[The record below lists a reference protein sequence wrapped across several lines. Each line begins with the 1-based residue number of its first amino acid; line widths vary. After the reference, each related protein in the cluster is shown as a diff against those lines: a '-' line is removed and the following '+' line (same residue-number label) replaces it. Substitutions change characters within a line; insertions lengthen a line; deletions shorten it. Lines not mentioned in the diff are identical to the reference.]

1 MAPRTRNWKALE
13 MPDFAGRDYHLSVS
27 GEVEV
32 SATNKTPHLT
42 QHAPQGFNPRVLL
55 LDLTIRT
62 DGGFGADVMT
72 WKAVSL
78 RQSTSGNQYDEV
90 DILFDG
96 DVIERIKVDHP
107 KTAAATKKP
116 AKKTAKKT
124 AKKAA
129 KKAVKKTAKKAAKK
143 KTVKKTKKKAK
154 KAAKKAAKK
163 KRV

>member
-42 QHAPQGFNPRVLL
+42 QHAPQGFNPRILL

-62 DGGFGADVMT
+62 DGGMGADVMT
-72 WKAVSL
+72 WKQVTL
-78 RQSTSGNQYDEV
+78 RQSTNGNQYDEV

-96 DVIERIKVDHP
+96 EVIERNKVDQP

-116 AKKTAKKT
+116 AKKAT
-124 AKKAA
+124 

-143 KTVKKTKKKAK
+143 KAVKKTKKKAK
-154 KAAKKAAKK
+154 KAAKK

>member
-42 QHAPQGFNPRVLL
+42 QHVPQGFNPRILL

-62 DGGFGADVMT
+62 DGGMGADVMT
-72 WKAVSL
+72 WKQVTL
-78 RQSTSGNQYDEV
+78 RQSTNGNQYDEV

-96 DVIERIKVDHP
+96 EVIERIKVDHP
-107 KTAAATKKP
+107 KAAAATKKP
-116 AKKTAKKT
+116 AKKAT
-124 AKKAA
+124 KKAT
-129 KKAVKKTAKKAAKK
+129 KKAVKKTVKKAAKK
-143 KTVKKTKKKAK
+143 KAVKKTKKKAK
-154 KAAKKAAKK
+154 KAAKK

>member
-13 MPDFAGRDYHLSVS
+13 MPNFAGRDYHLSVS

-78 RQSTSGNQYDEV
+78 RQLTSGNQYDEV

-96 DVIERIKVDHP
+96 EVIERIKVAHP

-116 AKKTAKKT
+116 AKKT